1 MRSLSNYPGQNILLK
16 ARPTTLTLKSARS
29 LSNPAPQKRLVR
41 SPGPSA
47 TLGRTSGLPSS
58 TRGRSRMVQRPCPDL
73 REGCAAMRIPTAT
86 EGRGA
91 AMPPPT
97 RPQKHVRLVS
107 VRRSRG
113 IVRLARE
120 VGGRSRRV
128 SGQRGR
134 SPPPPARTITASPNT
149 YSASTARPNRYLS
162 PCAGLR
168 TTWKQN
174 GAYVVPEKILFY
186 TKKRKSR

>member
-16 ARPTTLTLKSARS
+16 ARPTTLTLDESARS

-97 RPQKHVRLVS
+97 RPQKHVRLHGTTESLPFTLRRAAHDLETKRCLCGTWIKQRSGLEKKTRNRGKSPGAQVS
-107 VRRSRG
+107 ARCRIRSGKGGIEGASGTLRRLPR
-113 IVRLARE
+113 
-120 VGGRSRRV
+120 
-128 SGQRGR
+128 
-134 SPPPPARTITASPNT
+134 
-149 YSASTARPNRYLS
+149 
-162 PCAGLR
+162 
-168 TTWKQN
+168 
-174 GAYVVPEKILFY
+174 
-186 TKKRKSR
+186 

>member
-86 EGRGA
+86 EGGA
-91 AMPPPT
+91 QQCP
-97 RPQKHVRLVS
+97 RLLG
-107 VRRSRG
+107 RRS
-113 IVRLARE
+113 
-120 VGGRSRRV
+120 
-128 SGQRGR
+128 
-134 SPPPPARTITASPNT
+134 T
-149 YSASTARPNRYLS
+149 SASTARPNRYLS

-174 GAYVVPEKILFY
+174 GAYVVPGKTLFY
-186 TKKRKSR
+186 TKKRKSPLIYWNSRDYLVAGARSHLYRTKFRWIPRSRSRAPTKLSV